1 MTRFPRT
8 ATVIIVVSMLS
19 ATAGD
24 VRADAQVEEK
34 TEFKMTGV
42 VGAMVNV
49 FGGKAAR
56 EGVTSETTVK
66 GNRRNR
72 VTADNG
78 ELVDLTEE
86 KIYRIDYAR
95 KTYTVQTFDEVR
107 KQFEEGMKRAKERP
121 SDEDSPKDKKEGPE
135 YEVDF
140 DVKETSEKQVI
151 NGWNTKRTIMTV
163 TVREK
168 GKKLADSGGAV
179 ITSDMWMGPQ
189 LASYK
194 EISDFDRRYYT
205 KLYGGLLSTGDMQQ
219 AVALMAATPAFA
231 KGMKAFNEKRIT
243 LTGTPIR
250 TDVTFET
257 VTGKNQPRKSEEEQ
271 ASEDEQTAAAKMIGG
286 LMGKMRK
293 RQEEKSDDN
302 AAQKKSSDPN
312 RSVLFSSKSEVLKAD
327 GNASADDVAI
337 PAGFKKK

>member
-1 MTRFPRT
+1 M
-8 ATVIIVVSMLS
+8 IIAVSMLS
-19 ATAGD
+19 AAAGE

-56 EGVTSETTVK
+56 EGVTNETTVK

-72 VTADNG
+72 VTANSG
-78 ELVDLTEE
+78 ELVDLNEE

-107 KQFEEGMKRAKERP
+107 KQFEEGMKRSKERP
-121 SDEDSPKDKKEGPE
+121 SEDSPKDKKEGPE

-151 NGWNTKRTIMTV
+151 NGWNTKRMIMTV

-189 LASYK
+189 LVSYK
-194 EISDFDRRYYT
+194 EIADFDRRYYA

-219 AVALMAATPAFA
+219 TVALMAATPAFA
-231 KGMKAFNEKRIT
+231 KGMKAFNEKKVT

-250 TDVTFET
+250 TEVTFET

-271 ASEDEQTAAAKMIGG
+271 ASEDEQTAASRMIGG

-293 RQEEKSDDN
+293 RQSSEEKSDDG